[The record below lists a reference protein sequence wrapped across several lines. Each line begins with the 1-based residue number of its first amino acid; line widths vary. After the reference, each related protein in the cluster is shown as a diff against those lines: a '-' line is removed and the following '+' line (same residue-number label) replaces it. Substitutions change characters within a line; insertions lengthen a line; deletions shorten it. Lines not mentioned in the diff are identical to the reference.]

1 MSLPANMR
9 LALPG
14 SRSPPIASR
23 IVELP
28 EEENAAV
35 ACDAR
40 SGLVAYCRR
49 AGSPRGRLWRT
60 TGEPQSGFN

>member
-40 SGLVAYCRR
+40 SGLVAYV
-49 AGSPRGRLWRT
+49 PKGRLAK
-60 TGEPQSGFN
+60 G